1 MSVMVP
7 TTDELK
13 ALWVRVKELEDR
25 LNQLETNALVIK
37 PQQPSAAPARLRSHT
52 RKTSTSV

>member
-13 ALWVRVKELEDR
+13 ALTARVKELEER
-25 LNQLETNALVIK
+25 LERLETDALVIK
-37 PQQPSAAPARLRSHT
+37 PQQPSAAPERLRSHT
-52 RKTSTSV
+52 RKSSTSV